1 MDFDIIELPYSQIAD
16 SSNLIVGSVDKN
28 IKFRNLNE
36 SKGTRIVI
44 EDTPTTIKTIMLYN
58 NGFIL
63 YTEQTP
69 DYCLIRTNKEIQEDS
84 EGLFI
89 QF

>member
-16 SSNLIVGSVDKN
+16 SSNLLVGGVHKT

-36 SKGTRIVI
+36 STGTRIVI
-44 EDTPTTIKTIMLYN
+44 EDTPKLFKAIMLYN

-63 YTEQTP
+63 YTEQTA
-69 DYCLIRTNKEIQEDS
+69 DYCLIKTNKEIQEDS

>member
-1 MDFDIIELPYSQIAD
+1 MDFNIIELPYSQIAD
-16 SSNLIVGSVDKN
+16 SSDILLGSVYKN
-28 IKFRNLNE
+28 IKFRNLKE

-44 EDTPTTIKTIMLYN
+44 EQTPNSIKTISLYD

-63 YTEQTP
+63 YTEQGS
-69 DYCLIRTNKEIQEDS
+69 DYSLMRTNKEIQEDS

>member
-16 SSNLIVGSVDKN
+16 SSNLLVGGVQKS

-44 EDTPTTIKTIMLYN
+44 EDTPEMFKAIMLYN

-63 YTEQTP
+63 YTEQTA
-69 DYCLIRTNKEIQEDS
+69 DYCLIKTNKEIQEDS